1 MRLASL
7 SALIL
12 ASALLVQC
20 GQPAPPTKATSL
32 LPMDAPLYVRI
43 NDMHQFGETSDTLS
57 ISYLS
62 AIPAHTLEQWNAG
75 RWTGALLAS
84 GASSL
89 DWVWTTEHDLT
100 PFVGAP
106 TTLGNYEVFTLDSM
120 YAYNDGPSWV
130 ISASEGLLQ
139 DIINQ
144 RTAGY
149 SLMGDG
155 GFKTLWDNAS
165 KSDDANVFIQ
175 HKEVARLGSHYF
187 QQDWSWLE
195 HYAQWSAIDLDWK
208 KNKTIATAVAL
219 CADSTNT
226 YLSTFT
232 ERPTGTDVSPIIA
245 ASSKYAVGINTGDPV
260 EWLRAF
266 NPYRGK
272 KQRLKQAQK
281 TLEDA
286 GISPMTFANSFEGS
300 FVRVGYGDG
309 VVVAAKL
316 EGEEMSVQDALTA
329 LSTQSSVY
337 QGHARGTLT
346 ESNRFLFS
354 AAFGWVYSDMGSASW
369 MLWDQWLLVGT
380 SGQLLEV
387 YSSELDMNK
396 NWHALESLEAL
407 GDAMD
412 RNEHFTAAFNFN
424 SLEEGPFFETLPSAL
439 DRAFLAGHLE
449 VNNGI
454 AYGNATVQ
462 QRGEEV
468 AVSAYLWSHALPQQ
482 AISGPFLIKNHRSG
496 MTNILVQDESNQCFL
511 LDENGEELWNVSL
524 DGPIQGNVQQLD
536 MFKNAKF
543 QMVFATNDQ
552 LHCLDILG
560 REVEGFPVS
569 LPEAT
574 TLGASVLDYDKN
586 RNYRILVP
594 AGSKLYNYSVEG
606 QRIDGWKIDA
616 ASGTI
621 TQSPQLYQR
630 GGKDYVIISTL
641 DRAHV
646 LNRRGE
652 ERIKTSA
659 LTAAKH
665 PWVVTGGNPPSIMR
679 VGEEG
684 EIQEQRFDGTTD
696 ILEHDLNNLQG
707 MEAKSYGTL
716 YWSEDK
722 LSVRRETSTHT
733 ITFPASIDRLEAY
746 PGGTG
751 IIYDTEGTVHVTQL
765 KEAAAPITAFE
776 GSEAEAGRLT
786 PAGAPVLVLV
796 QGNAVI
802 CYQL

>member
-7 SALIL
+7 NAFVF
-12 ASALLVQC
+12 ASVLLVQC
-20 GQPAPPTKATSL
+20 GQPAPPAKATSL

-43 NDMHQFGETSDTLS
+43 NDMQRFSETSDTLS
-57 ISYLS
+57 IPYLS
-62 AIPAHTLEQWNAG
+62 AISSQALEQWNEG
-75 RWTGALLAS
+75 RWTGALLPS
-84 GASSL
+84 GASNL

-100 PFVGAP
+100 PFVGAL
-106 TTLGNYEVFTLDSM
+106 TTIGNFEVFTLDSM

-130 ISASEGLLQ
+130 ISSNEGLLQ

-149 SLMGDG
+149 SLMDYG

-175 HKEVARLGSHYF
+175 HKEVARLGTHYF
-187 QQDWSWLE
+187 GQDWSWLK
-195 HYAQWSAIDLDWK
+195 HFAQWSSVDLDWK
-208 KNKTIATAVAL
+208 KKKTIATAVAL

-226 YLSTFT
+226 YLSTFS
-232 ERPTGTDVSPIIA
+232 ERPTGTDLSPIIA

-286 GISPMTFANSFEGS
+286 GLSPMTFANNFEGS
-300 FVRVGYGDG
+300 FVRAGYGDG

-316 EGEEMSVQDALTA
+316 DGEEVNVQNALTA
-329 LSTQSSVY
+329 LSLQSSIY
-337 QGHARGTLT
+337 QGHARGTLS
-346 ESNRFLFS
+346 EKHRFLFS
-354 AAFGWVYSDMGSASW
+354 AAFGWLYSDMGSASW
-369 MLWDQWLLVGT
+369 MIRDQWLLVGT
-380 SGQLLEV
+380 SAQLLEV
-387 YSSELDMNK
+387 YCSELDMNK
-396 NWHALESLEAL
+396 NWHGLESLVAL

-424 SLEEGPFFETLPSAL
+424 SLEEGSYFETMPAAL

-449 VNNGI
+449 VNSGI

-468 AVSAYLWSHALPQQ
+468 AVSAYLWSHSLPQQ
-482 AISGPFLIKNHRSG
+482 AISVPFLIKNHRSG

-511 LDENGEELWNVSL
+511 LDENGEELWRISL
-524 DGPIQGNVQQLD
+524 DGPIQGDVQQID
-536 MFKNAKF
+536 IFKNGKL
-543 QMVFATNDQ
+543 QMVFATGEL

-574 TLGASVLDYDKN
+574 SLGATVLDYDKN
-586 RNYRILVP
+586 RNYRILLP

-606 QRIDGWKIDA
+606 QRIDGWKTDA

-621 TQSPQLYQR
+621 TQSPLLYQR

-641 DRAHV
+641 ERAHV

-665 PWVVTGGNPPSIMR
+665 PWVVAGGNPPSIMR
-679 VGEEG
+679 IGEEG
-684 EIQEQRFDGTTD
+684 EIQEQRFDGTAT
-696 ILEHDLNNLQG
+696 ILEHDLKNLQG
-707 MEAKSYGTL
+707 MQGMSYGKL
-716 YWSEDK
+716 YWSDNK
-722 LSVRRETSTHT
+722 VSLRAQTSTNT
-733 ITFPASIDRLEAY
+733 ISFEQNITRVEAY

-751 IIYDTEGTVHVTQL
+751 IIYDTEGAIHVTQL
-765 KEAAAPITAFE
+765 KEANSTITVFE
-776 GSEAEAGRLT
+776 GSEAKAGRLT
-786 PAGAPVLVLV
+786 PAGAPVLLLV